1 MGESPEAGAG
11 GEVDGRVAGERGG
24 RWGSGDEC
32 VPTGFRRAPR
42 HPEEEESSSSDDE
55 DEENESE
62 HVNDAEEE
70 ADPTDRLSDHTAA
83 EPLEA
88 ADREE
93 ETENDTGGEPTEPSS
108 KKHRAG
114 PS

>member
-1 MGESPEAGAG
+1 MGQSQLVEWGASDSSNEDRAGVLSTSEDVREALV
-11 GEVDGRVAGERGG
+11 EK
-24 RWGSGDEC
+24 
-32 VPTGFRRAPR
+32 PF
-42 HPEEEESSSSDDE
+42 EED
-55 DEENESE
+55 
-62 HVNDAEEE
+62 DAEEE

-93 ETENDTGGEPTEPSS
+93 ETENDAGGEPTEPSS

>member
-1 MGESPEAGAG
+1 MVLLFRVLVVLVLLEALSACLKWFWVESICA
-11 GEVDGRVAGERGG
+11 
-24 RWGSGDEC
+24 
-32 VPTGFRRAPR
+32 
-42 HPEEEESSSSDDE
+42 
-55 DEENESE
+55 SE
-62 HVNDAEEE
+62 HVHDAEEE

-88 ADREE
+88 AEREE
-93 ETENDTGGEPTEPSS
+93 ETENDAGGEPTEPSS